1 MTINRQTTQSKAR
14 SIVRSKSSQRNKKGL
29 GKLIIVVI
37 VVVIILA
44 TLLVLGLVP
53 RFERKKDLDKA
64 TSETIGALPVVRTI
78 VASLANET
86 EKLVLPANIGAIQ
99 YTTIYARVDGYLTG
113 RMVDIGDLVK
123 KGQLL
128 AVIDTPTV
136 DQELEQARADLLRA
150 KATVD
155 QTRAQLKEAVAQK
168 ATAQANVVKA
178 KANVDYATVTATR
191 WSNLATRGAVSL
203 QSRDEKVRFL
213 DTTSAELKAQ
223 DADVLAAEAK
233 IVAAQSQI
241 QESLAEVK
249 AKQAEVRRLE
259 VEQSFQKVLAPFDGI
274 ITLRKVDPGALITKG
289 SQSNNLELYQLA
301 RIDRLRVYVS
311 VPQRVARYLKA
322 GQLAEITVPEFAE
335 RKFNGI
341 VTNVSGALDPSTRT
355 RQTEIQIDNTDRS
368 LLPGMYAEIKL
379 TGAREGKWIRVPGTT
394 LVTRPSGQFVI
405 VVKDGKAKYQP
416 IVIGRDF
423 GSEVEVKEGLSGG
436 EHVAVSPNDDLID
449 NEPVQEQELK
459 QDKESGE

>member
-1 MTINRQTTQSKAR
+1 VTPANRLS
-14 SIVRSKSSQRNKKGL
+14 RNADGI
-29 GKLIIVVI
+29 GKIIIVVI
-37 VVVIILA
+37 VAAAIII
-44 TLLVLGLVP
+44 TLLVLGLIP

-64 TSETIGALPVVRTI
+64 TSETTGALPVVRTI
-78 VASLANET
+78 VARPANET
-86 EKLVLPANIGAIQ
+86 EQLVLPANIGAIQ
-99 YTTIYARVDGYLTG
+99 YTTIYARVDGYLSG
-113 RMVDIGDLVK
+113 RLVDIGDKVK

-128 AVIDTPTV
+128 AVIETPTI

-150 KATVD
+150 KAAVD
-155 QTRAQLKEAVAQK
+155 QTRAQTKEAVAQK
-168 ATAQANVVKA
+168 LTAQANVQKA

-191 WSNLATRGAVSL
+191 WTNLATRGAVSL

-213 DTTSAELKAQ
+213 DTTSAELTAQ
-223 DADVLAAEAK
+223 GADVKAADAK

-241 QESLAEVK
+241 AESLAEVK
-249 AKQAEVRRLE
+249 AKQAQVKRLE

-289 SQSNNLELYQLA
+289 SQSNNLELYQMA
-301 RIDRLRVYVS
+301 RIDRLRVYIS
-311 VPQRVARYLKA
+311 APQRVARYLKA
-322 GQLAEITVPEFAE
+322 GQAADIMVPEYPE
-335 RKFNGI
+335 RKFTGI

-355 RQTEIQIDNTDRS
+355 RQTEVQIDNKDHA

-394 LVTRPSGQFVI
+394 LVTRPNGQYVV
-405 VVKDGKAKYQP
+405 VVKDGKAHYQP

-423 GSEVEVKEGLSGG
+423 GNQVEVKQGLTGD

-449 NEPVQEQELK
+449 GEGVQEQPLET
-459 QDKESGE
+459 DKESTD